1 MPHSTSMKSVQR
13 QLPKQGYKVLA
24 RSRFTHVNY
33 ILIIKVPPQLLYRI
47 CTCSSSGGKYQKTPS
62 LQRIIRRKPVM
73 IHCRATIMAG
83 SLLSSWLDIRLQ
95 PSTAAETFC
104 LVRKMTLLLLCLS
117 TTALIPH
124 SLLNAETQLACCEGA
139 QLGDDTGYGC
149 WLRCRSSGHNETIIT
164 STTNFSGCDSIE
176 INLVEIYF

>member
-1 MPHSTSMKSVQR
+1 MNLKRPLRLQR
-13 QLPKQGYKVLA
+13 
-24 RSRFTHVNY
+24 
-33 ILIIKVPPQLLYRI
+33 IKEESIFIFFQRKKEEEYFHNIKRP
-47 CTCSSSGGKYQKTPS
+47 PS

-73 IHCRATIMAG
+73 IHFRATIMAG

-149 WLRCRSSGHNETIIT
+149 WLRCCSSGHNETIIT
-164 STTNFSGCDSIE
+164 TTTNFSGCDSIE
-176 INLVEIYF
+176 IDLVLANFGCPRDSCPSRPLSKGTNV